1 MRGSIALRTKIATHP
16 RMIAVVAVVAAGTLV
31 AAILIMLMTA
41 SARAVVPEGS
51 TPLARNDAPLV
62 TDPDATPE
70 GEFAPGEVIVKFK
83 ETVGPGERANVR
95 SQVGLEKRQ
104 DLDLIKAEVDKVK
117 GRSVE
122 DAVRASERR
131 PEVEYAQPNFTYSPA
146 GYADE
151 PRFGELWG
159 LNNTGQNGGTPS
171 VDMNALEASAVTQ
184 GDPNLVVAVIDTGVD
199 FSHPDLSGRKWV
211 NPGESGGGKETNNI
225 DDDGNGFVDDV
236 NGADFFNNDGNPF
249 DDNSHGTHVSGT
261 IAASVNGQ
269 GVVGVAPNVKIMAL
283 KFLNAS
289 NNGFTSDAIEAIGYA
304 KSKGAKIS
312 NNSWGGGPYDQA
324 LYDAI
329 NNSGSLFVAAAGNG
343 GADQI
348 SDNNDDSPFYPA
360 SYNLSNI
367 LSVAAI
373 DNQGKL
379 ASFSN
384 YGATSVDIAAPGVG
398 ILSTLPGNTHGSF
411 DGTSMAAPHATGA
424 AALVASVEPTLL
436 ANPVGLKSDI
446 MDAGKSLPATA
457 GKTVTGDMVDALKA
471 VDPNADTTAPNTSI
485 DSGPSG
491 PTNDNTPTFTFSATD
506 DVTPAAS
513 LAFSYSVDG
522 KPWSAFSSATS
533 VTLPALAECNH
544 TFYVRAKDQVGNVDL
559 SAAERSFRI
568 DAVPDNFCIDTSVG
582 TAAPPGTLGGY
593 TMTPFAL
600 DSRILGQSVTDVP
613 APGGRTLQLDRS
625 MGHYRIGSGWG
636 SWSHGYSGDVYSN
649 WFAASPTR
657 DQVMMTLPS
666 NTKAFYFYVEPNA
679 SATYNVTAT
688 GNDGTTSGPIAV
700 RGSSGAKYFGFYSE
714 GGTTLSTI
722 TVNVDAGAQ
731 GFAIGEYG
739 IDNGDTT
746 APTAKAPTHKFTT
759 LSTLGTTTVPVK
771 LTWSATDNPGGSG
784 IASYQLQQS
793 INGGASYTNVTLP
806 SATATTISPSLAPG
820 TNTYRYRV
828 AAKDKAGNLSAW
840 ATGPSFKVSTYQE
853 SNSAIVDTGSWTTSA
868 LSGAYG
874 GSVQYASALGRNATF
889 TVPVGTKNVEW
900 VSNRGPN
907 RGKAQVWLDG
917 VQQDANPSVTGI
929 QPFDLYSST
938 AQARKVVFSK
948 AVSAT
953 TTHNL
958 QVRVLGQKNASST
971 STRVDIDAFVRTS

>member
-1 MRGSIALRTKIATHP
+1 MRRSIALRKTIATHP
-16 RMIAVVAVVAAGTLV
+16 RMIAVEAVVAAGTLV
-31 AAILIMLMTA
+31 AAILILLMTA

-83 ETVGPGERANVR
+83 EAVSPGERANVR
-95 SQVGLEKRQ
+95 SQVGLEKVQ

-131 PEVEYAQPNFTYSPA
+131 PEVQYAQPNFTYNPA

-171 VDMNALEASAVTQ
+171 VDINALEASAVTQ
-184 GDPNLVVAVIDTGVD
+184 GDPNLVVAVIDSGVD
-199 FSHPDLSGRKWV
+199 FSHPDLSGRRWV
-211 NPGESGGGKETNNI
+211 NPGESGGGKETNNL

-236 NGADFFNNDGNPF
+236 NGADFANNDGNPF
-249 DDNSHGTHVSGT
+249 DDHSHGTHVSGT
-261 IAASVNGQ
+261 IAASVNDQ
-269 GVVGVAPNVKIMAL
+269 GVVGVAPNVKILAL
-283 KFLNAS
+283 KFLDAS
-289 NNGFTSDAIEAIGYA
+289 NNGFTSDAIEALGYA

-329 NNSGSLFVAAAGNG
+329 NNSGSLFVAAAGNDG
-343 GADQI
+343 N
-348 SDNNDDSPFYPA
+348 NNDASPFYPA
-360 SYNLSNI
+360 SYNLPNI
-367 LSVAAI
+367 LSVTAV

-384 YGATSVDIAAPGVG
+384 YGATSVDISAPGVG
-398 ILSTLPGNTHGSF
+398 ILSTWPGNTYGTY
-411 DGTSMAAPHATGA
+411 DGTSQATPHATGA
-424 AALVASVEPTLL
+424 AALVASMEPTLL
-436 ANPVGLKSDI
+436 DNPVGLKNRI

-485 DSGPSG
+485 NSGPSG

-506 DVTPAAS
+506 EVTPAAS
-513 LAFSYSVDG
+513 LVFSYSVDG

-533 VTLPALAECNH
+533 ATLPALSECNH
-544 TFYVRAKDQVGNVDL
+544 TFSVRAKDQAGNVDL
-559 SAAERSFRI
+559 SSAERSFMVNAI
-568 DAVPDNFCIDTSVG
+568 PDNICIDTSVG
-582 TAAPPGTLGGY
+582 TAAPPATLGGY

-600 DSRILGQSVTDVP
+600 DSRPLFESVTDVP

-625 MGHYRIGSGWG
+625 MGHYRLGSGWG
-636 SWSHGYSGDVYSN
+636 SWSHGYTGDVYAN
-649 WFAASPTR
+649 VV
-657 DQVMMTLPS
+657 DQVMMTLPA
-666 NTKAFYFYVEPNA
+666 NTKAFYFYVEPNLF
-679 SATYNVTAT
+679 ATYNATAT
-688 GNDGTTSGPIAV
+688 ANDGTTSGPIAV
-700 RGSSGAKYFGFYSE
+700 SGSSGAKYFGFYSE
-714 GGTTLSTI
+714 GATTLSTI
-722 TVNVDAGAQ
+722 TVNVDAAAQ
-731 GFAIGEYG
+731 GFAIGEFG
-739 IDNGDTT
+739 IDKGDTT
-746 APTAKAPTHKFTT
+746 APTAKAPTHSFTT
-759 LSTLGTTTVPVK
+759 LSTLSTTTVPVK

-784 IASYQLQQS
+784 IASYQLQRS
-793 INGGASYTNVTLP
+793 VNSGTYTNVTLP

-820 TNTYRYRV
+820 TTYRYRV

-868 LSGAYG
+868 FSGAYG

-889 TVPVGTKNVEW
+889 TVPVGSKNVEW
-900 VSNRGPN
+900 VSYRGSN

-917 VQQDANPSVTGI
+917 VQQDSNSTLTGI
-929 QPFDLYSST
+929 QPFDLYSSS

-953 TTHNL
+953 TSHKL
-958 QVRVLGQKNASST
+958 EVRVLGQKNASST